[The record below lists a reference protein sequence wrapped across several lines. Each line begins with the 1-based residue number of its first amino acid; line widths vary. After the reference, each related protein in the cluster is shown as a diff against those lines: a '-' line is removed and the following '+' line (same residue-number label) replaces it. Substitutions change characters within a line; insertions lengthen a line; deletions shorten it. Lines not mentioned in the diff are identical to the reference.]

1 MNTADQACLA
11 PPGKAY
17 LQWGLVVVVDYSS
30 QDSALV
36 VGYCNRGSVLA
47 VGYST
52 QDSALPADC
61 RNQGAWVADAQ

>member
-11 PPGKAY
+11 PPGKAC

>member
-1 MNTADQACLA
+1 
-11 PPGKAY
+11 
-17 LQWGLVVVVDYSS
+17 
-30 QDSALV
+30 
-36 VGYCNRGSVLA
+36 LA

>member
-1 MNTADQACLA
+1 M
-11 PPGKAY
+11 
-17 LQWGLVVVVDYSS
+17 VVDYSS
-30 QDSALV
+30 QDSALP